1 MSSRRLLHV
10 LSRPWAAV
18 SRASKTTTGLVGVPV
33 IPDSVAVLQAASARV
48 LDAVAKHVPPTAH
61 YRRQVEAVYQGR
73 LDACKAHGT
82 PEGVEAAL
90 GEGQIE
96 ELIRMAKEEEALIP
110 KMGGASPKSSTH
122 GATCVVGNTACTAAR
137 RRRVPV
143 VRPGLLPQGLGG
155 REHPLTP
162 PLLRACAEWK
172 PWEVPEGH
180 SIPVERSDP
189 KALPAAPRY

>member
-1 MSSRRLLHV
+1 MSSRRLLRV
-10 LSRPWAAV
+10 LSRPWAAE

-33 IPDSVAVLQAASARV
+33 IPDSVAVLQTASARV
-48 LDAVAKHVPPTAH
+48 LAAVAKHVPASAH

-82 PEGVEAAL
+82 AEGVEAAL

-110 KMGGASPKSSTH
+110 QMGGASHHTATHHSTVPR
-122 GATCVVGNTACTAAR
+122 TTPACR
-137 RRRVPV
+137 PGSPRVPCRAPV
-143 VRPGLLPQGLGG
+143 PVATGFQQ
-155 REHPLTP
+155 EHPTDRRLP
-162 PLLRACAEWK
+162 PGRLAEWK
-172 PWEVPEGH
+172 PWEVAEGH

-189 KALPAAPRY
+189 KALPPAPKY

>member
-48 LDAVAKHVPPTAH
+48 LDVVAKHVPPTAH

-110 KMGGASPKSSTH
+110 QMGGASRPTQPSTD
-122 GATCVVGNTACTAAR
+122 AR
-137 RRRVPV
+137 RHGRGPHAGLAPRVPV
-143 VRPGLLPQGLGG
+143 AGPTQFATGFSSQ
-155 REHPLTP
+155 EHTHSHALTP
-162 PLLRACAEWK
+162 RA
-172 PWEVPEGH
+172 PGR
-180 SIPVERSDP
+180 VE
-189 KALPAAPRY
+189 AVGGA